1 MRYRGIR
8 QASDRC
14 GDCKS
19 LGMANQAARA
29 LQFTIQQHVRAA
41 RAFHTGLIAETQRH
55 LEILER
61 LEQPLDVLRR
71 PNLFRRE
78 TLSAV
83 DESCRLMRRLEEMKH
98 PWRETYRDFRES
110 VQKIRGLLRRRLR
123 RAT

>member
-1 MRYRGIR
+1 
-8 QASDRC
+8 
-14 GDCKS
+14 
-19 LGMANQAARA
+19 MANRAAGLPHLA
-29 LQFTIQQHVRAA
+29 IQQHVRAA

-55 LEILER
+55 LEILQR

-71 PNLFRRE
+71 PDVFRRE

-83 DESCRLMRRLEEMKH
+83 DESCRLMRRLEEMKQ

-123 RAT
+123 RVT